1 MQNRHRSIRITELK
15 RMLEGLKSLYM
26 TGFSCLWRNSRPF
39 AAPRRIFT
47 LVNQGKAP
55 PYSALHQTVLILLPR
70 SMYSYTRSLSSSSQ
84 QYPTK
89 FTRCGCFNWPRIIT
103 SACRISKKRLL
114 LVLWFHSYISCYNSW
129 NVIHW
134 YADGEEIITSHS
146 LWPCPPSRFKAL
158 TATGWSFK
166 PVLRL
171 SSTKPL

>member
-114 LVLWFHSYISCYNSW
+114 LVLWFHSYISCY
-129 NVIHW
+129 
-134 YADGEEIITSHS
+134 IILEMWFIDMQMEKKS
-146 LWPCPPSRFKAL
+146 LP
-158 TATGWSFK
+158 ATLYGLVHLLVSK
-166 PVLRL
+166 P
-171 SSTKPL
+171 